1 MPAELGKVAL
11 KGDFVTNFV
20 ISDRPILEILLRNN
34 PINATHIFH
43 LHLDRQHGT
52 LPFCQ
57 FWWCLGLCGT
67 QEVEEVQK
75 NYMIKHIWP
84 SHALFSSHMST
95 LTEKDAG
102 GVGSSVDFWSLS
114 SKKKVFVMSLNGVT
128 IFRKSQG
135 NKIRLLWPE
144 AIIAS
149 LVHIQK
155 VIPDL
160 QPPKKSPLF

>member
-67 QEVEEVQK
+67 QEGWRGTK

-95 LTEKDAG
+95 LIEKDSG

-114 SKKKVFVMSLNGVT
+114 SKKWFLWCHWMVSQFFRSLKGT
-128 IFRKSQG
+128 KF
-135 NKIRLLWPE
+135 
-144 AIIAS
+144 ACCD
-149 LVHIQK
+149 QK
-155 VIPDL
+155 
-160 QPPKKSPLF
+160 QS